1 MKYEGDT
8 GATNCGYPIVIK
20 VSKELLLWQLLH
32 KLTNKQMNS
41 RLHYIH
47 ILLIYLY
54 IITCSA
60 ELFLLFLAACSNFVQ
75 SVPQEKQ
82 WQIKG
87 IF

>member
-1 MKYEGDT
+1 MF
-8 GATNCGYPIVIK
+8 
-20 VSKELLLWQLLH
+20 WQLLH

-60 ELFLLFLAACSNFVQ
+60 ELFLLFLAAWSGAQNFVQ
-75 SVPQEKQ
+75 SVPQEKP

-87 IF
+87 TF